1 MDGAPQASIVDALE
15 EIVVEL
21 APDAH
26 LRPMYGG
33 KVIELEKD
41 NPKSRV
47 GGISAYKDHVS
58 LEFSNGAQLDD
69 RNGVLEGSGKLRR
82 HVKLYD
88 KDDIEKKA
96 CRSLLGQAMGQAA
109 IG

>member
-1 MDGAPQASIVDALE
+1 M
-15 EIVVEL
+15 
-21 APDAH
+21 
-26 LRPMYGG
+26 
-33 KVIELEKD
+33 IELEKD

-47 GGISAYKDHVS
+47 GGIYSYKDHVS
-58 LEFSNGAQLDD
+58 LEFSNGARLDD

-82 HVKLYD
+82 HVKLYN